1 MINDKDYQRSLKE
14 FWEVWSPREPI
25 IQLGESS
32 NPSESLLNK
41 IASVQRPEFQGD
53 MEDVVEV
60 DMNEQAVT
68 RATDPKPVLATFGLG
83 SCVALVG
90 YEPSAKVGFLTHYSA
105 STEVAGSFPTLLAT
119 LYRAG
124 LSHEAPTRF
133 EVRLVG
139 GWEGDSDKLMSELE
153 TRVMFGTSFNMQ
165 IVERDTGYVEQ
176 GRSIALDTRSGELF
190 SYDPLKKPGR
200 RSLSE
205 FDKLRMLIERPADLV
220 YEPKHY
226 LKVPPPIPLSLPQ
239 WERIF

>member
-1 MINDKDYQRSLKE
+1 MTDTSDPLKAFKE
-14 FWEVWSPREPI
+14 FMKSWNFSEP
-25 IQLGESS
+25 LP
-32 NPSESLLNK
+32 NN
-41 IASVQRPEFQGD
+41 IAGVQRPEFQGD

-60 DMNEQAVT
+60 GMNEQAVT
-68 RATDPKPVLATFGLG
+68 QATDSKPVLATFGLAP
-83 SCVALVG
+83 CVALVG

-105 STEVAGSFPTLLAT
+105 STEVAGSFPELLAT
-119 LYRAG
+119 LYRAR

-139 GWEGDSDKLMSELE
+139 GWKGDSDRLISELE

-165 IVERDTGYVEQ
+165 IAERDTGYVEN

-190 SYDPLKKPGR
+190 SYDPLKKQGR

-205 FDKLRMLIERPADLV
+205 FDKLRMLIKRPADLV

-226 LKVPPPIPLSLPQ
+226 LKVPPPTPP
-239 WERIF
+239 